1 MEQNIFTSSP
11 SRGGNATAVE
21 GMKLVRVEGAAMA
34 YVNTIGND
42 HLAELLQ
49 RPYRMDAVV
58 LVVCTKGEVRLTS
71 QSSEYVVPS
80 GKMLLVSASVAEFE
94 SVVDSELYLLVFGH
108 DFLTSMNINATFLV
122 NMMTVLRH
130 GAYVVDISLSSE
142 ALTMMFEYLY
152 MSYEKS
158 QGNLY
163 AELSLRHLFCS
174 IIYKMYG
181 VVADKS
187 ERVLGD
193 VGVKDRSGEYFERL
207 LKLLSEN
214 FREHRTVE
222 FYAEKMNVSSK
233 HLSRVVRSLTDKSVH
248 QWIDEFVVLEIKN
261 MLRYSDMS
269 IQQISYSLNF
279 PNPSFMGQYF
289 KRITGMTPGDYK
301 KEKIGGKR

>member
-11 SRGGNATAVE
+11 SRGGNATAVK

-108 DFLTSMNINATFLV
+108 DFLTSMNINAAFLV

-130 GAYVVDISLSSE
+130 GTRVVDISLSSE
-142 ALTMMFEYLY
+142 ALTMMFEGLY
-152 MSYEKS
+152 MSHEKS
-158 QGNLY
+158 QGNVY

-187 ERVLGD
+187 EKVLGD

-301 KEKIGGKR
+301 KTKR

>member
-1 MEQNIFTSSP
+1 MEQNFFTSSP
-11 SRGGNATAVE
+11 ARGGNATAVE

-80 GKMLLVSASVAEFE
+80 GKMLFVSASVTEFE

-130 GAYVVDISLSSE
+130 GAHVVDISLSSE
-142 ALTMMFEYLY
+142 ALTMMFEDLY
-152 MSYEKS
+152 MSHEKS

-187 ERVLGD
+187 EKVLGD